1 MTSERCPECLLTPQA
16 EQVLQRLEAQLERT
30 RPGDA
35 GWEKKLCSTCGRL
48 TAISDRQEGWSIGDR
63 VEVPSVDRNPAAQLP
78 GPKRTTV
85 SGDVPGWVTVR
96 EAAFLSRVPVDEV
109 LQWVAG
115 GIVEHRALLRDP
127 NDVAS
132 VLVRTRDLNEA
143 LSREPA

>member
-1 MTSERCPECLLTPQA
+1 VTSERCPECLLTPQA
-16 EQVLQRLEAQLERT
+16 EQLLERLEARLERT
-30 RPGDA
+30 RPGDV

-48 TAISDRQEGWSIGDR
+48 TAISDRHEGWSIGDT
-63 VEVPSVDRNPAAQLP
+63 PDAGSVHLNRTARLP
-78 GPKRTTV
+78 DPGRSEL

-96 EAAFLSRVPVDEV
+96 EAAFLSRIPEEQV

>member
-48 TAISDRQEGWSIGDR
+48 TAISDRQEGWTIGDR
-63 VEVPSVDRNPAAQLP
+63 ADERRADPNRAALHPEP
-78 GPKRTTV
+78 GRPGA

-96 EAAFLSRVPVDEV
+96 EAAFLSRIPEEEL

-115 GIVEHRALLRDP
+115 GIVEHRALLRGP

-132 VLVRTRDLNEA
+132 VLVRTRDLDVAISNHR
-143 LSREPA
+143 S

>member
-16 EQVLQRLEAQLERT
+16 EQLLERLEARLERT

-48 TAISDRQEGWSIGDR
+48 TAISDRQEGWSIGDTP
-63 VEVPSVDRNPAAQLP
+63 VAGSVDPNRTALLP
-78 GPKRTTV
+78 DPRRTRV

-96 EAAFLSRVPVDEV
+96 EAAFLSRVPEDEV

-115 GIVEHRALLRDP
+115 GLVEHRALLHDP

-132 VLVRTRDLNEA
+132 VLVRTRDLDVAISNDRA
-143 LSREPA
+143 

>member
-16 EQVLQRLEAQLERT
+16 EQLLERLKARLERT

-48 TAISDRQEGWSIGDR
+48 TAISDRQEGWSIGDT
-63 VEVPSVDRNPAAQLP
+63 PDGGSVDPNRKALLP
-78 GPKRTTV
+78 DPRRTRV

-96 EAAFLSRVPVDEV
+96 EAAFLSRVPEDEV

-115 GIVEHRALLRDP
+115 GLVEHRALLHDP

-132 VLVRTRDLNEA
+132 VLVRTRDLDVA
-143 LSREPA
+143 LSRERA

>member
-48 TAISDRQEGWSIGDR
+48 TAISDRQEGWTIGDR
-63 VEVPSVDRNPAAQLP
+63 AGAPSVARNLAAPSSDPRARL
-78 GPKRTTV
+78 

-96 EAAFLSRVPVDEV
+96 EAAFLSRVPEDLV

-127 NDVAS
+127 SDVAS
-132 VLVRTRDLNEA
+132 VLVRTRDLDEA

>member
-16 EQVLQRLEAQLERT
+16 EQVLERLEAQLERT

-63 VEVPSVDRNPAAQLP
+63 AEVPSVDRNLAALLPDPARS
-78 GPKRTTV
+78 GV

-96 EAAFLSRVPVDEV
+96 EAAFLSRVPEDEV

-115 GIVEHRALLRDP
+115 GLVEHRALLHDP

-132 VLVRTRDLNEA
+132 VLVRTRDLDVAISND
-143 LSREPA
+143 RG

>member
-16 EQVLQRLEAQLERT
+16 EQLLERLEAQLERT
-30 RPGDA
+30 RPGDR

-48 TAISDRQEGWSIGDR
+48 TAISDRQEGWSIGD
-63 VEVPSVDRNPAAQLP
+63 VAHEGPADPNRTALLP
-78 GPKRTTV
+78 DPGRSRV

-96 EAAFLSRVPVDEV
+96 EAAFLSRVPEDRV

-132 VLVRTRDLNEA
+132 VLVRTRDLDVA
-143 LSREPA
+143 LSRDPG

>member
-16 EQVLQRLEAQLERT
+16 EQVLQRLEAKLERT

-48 TAISDRQEGWSIGDR
+48 TAISDQQEGWTIGDR
-63 VEVPSVDRNPAAQLP
+63 ADERRADPNRTALHPDP
-78 GPKRTTV
+78 GRPGV

-96 EAAFLSRVPVDEV
+96 EAAFLSRIPEDEV

-115 GIVEHRALLRDP
+115 GIVEHRALLRDR

-132 VLVRTRDLNEA
+132 VLVRTRDLDVAISNH
-143 LSREPA
+143 RG